1 MQVLKIMTATTLGLL
16 MLAAGASSGF
26 GDNTPKLGAVNF
38 QKIFENSTG
47 GQAVK
52 NQLNAEG
59 QRLEQDLQKRA
70 DEIKAMEERLAR
82 DTGVMS
88 QQAREEQRWELER
101 KVNEL
106 NSLKRNYERRMQEM
120 QARLINEV
128 RQAVLQ
134 VVQGYAQ
141 QGGYALIVEDIG
153 VVYAAAHLDITE
165 EILKRYNELY
175 AKRNNRRQ
183 GTRE

>member
-1 MQVLKIMTATTLGLL
+1 MQLQKILTATALGLL
-16 MLAAGASSGF
+16 MLAVGAPSGF
-26 GDNTPKLGAVNF
+26 CDNTPKLGTVNF

-70 DEIKAMEERLAR
+70 DEIKAIEERLAR

-101 KVNEL
+101 KANDL

-134 VVQGYAQ
+134 VVHGYAQ
-141 QGGYALIVEDIG
+141 QEGYALIVEDIG

-165 EILKRYNELY
+165 EILKGYNEIY
-175 AKRNNRRQ
+175 AKRGNQRQ
-183 GTRE
+183 GARD